1 MGQVCTLFSLHL
13 PKVHYRPI
21 YTSEAGWLCST
32 IQGLES
38 KLGRGRK
45 RGPKSSGNGNIEES
59 PTCLF
64 SPPAAE
70 VEANLGSALLPFP
83 FGLLFNW
90 FSRLKQTMQLFG

>member
-1 MGQVCTLFSLHL
+1 MQDRAWQQATMTHHGT
-13 PKVHYRPI
+13 
-21 YTSEAGWLCST
+21 
-32 IQGLES
+32 GLES

-70 VEANLGSALLPFP
+70 VEANLGSVTTIHRMREAPDLICMYYVKLREAYDME
-83 FGLLFNW
+83 G
-90 FSRLKQTMQLFG
+90 S